1 MAVWAV
7 VAMDVEW
14 FAAGDEYFLR
24 FTARDGSEIAVSV
37 AGSVFEAHGNKLNRA
52 VRKRAD
58 AHTLVR
64 LPGAG
69 RRRAKR

>member
-37 AGSVFEAHGNKLNRA
+37 AGSVFEAHRPVVHAAVNKRRTARA
-52 VRKRAD
+52 AVVP
-58 AHTLVR
+58 LVR
-64 LPGAG
+64 Q
-69 RRRAKR
+69 RK